1 MTWTMAVA
9 GKGGVGK
16 TTFSALAVRHL
27 HESTGKV
34 VLAIDADPN
43 ANLGAKLG
51 TDPGKTLGDLREDI
65 VAKVEEPAAGVS
77 KHELI
82 EYQIK
87 LALKEGDGVDL
98 ITMGRQ
104 EGPGCY
110 CYINNLLRTF
120 VDALTDRYDYVVVDN
135 EAGMEHLSRR
145 TTRTAAVLFIVSDG
159 TASSLKAAKRI
170 SLLADEMKLQIKR
183 KVLVLNRVGP
193 EAAGALGKGAEGF
206 DKVYAVRNS
215 SQIASDAQESESL
228 MRLPTLDAAFSDI
241 AAILDAE
248 RRLH

>member
-16 TTFSALAVRHL
+16 TTFSALAIRHL

-34 VLAIDADPN
+34 VLAVDADPN

-51 TDPGKTLGDLREDI
+51 IAPGRTLGEIRED
-65 VAKVEEPAAGVS
+65 VVSKVEEPSPGMS
-77 KHELI
+77 KHELV
-82 EYQIK
+82 EYQIR

-110 CYINNLLRTF
+110 CYVNNLLRMV
-120 VDALTDRYDYVVVDN
+120 VDALVDRYDYVVIDN

-145 TTRTAAVLFIVSDG
+145 TTRSANVLFIVSDG
-159 TASSLKAAKRI
+159 TAASLKAANTI
-170 SLLADEMKLQIKR
+170 ASLAEQMKLKIKR
-183 KVLVLNRVGP
+183 KALVLNRV
-193 EAAGALGKGAEGF
+193 AATSVAAVAKGIDGF
-206 DKVYAVRNS
+206 DRVYSVRTSNE
-215 SQIASDAQESESL
+215 IANDAQESESL
-228 MRLPTLDAAFSDI
+228 IGLMRHDPAFSDVAEI
-241 AAILDAE
+241 VDAE
-248 RRLH
+248 RKLL

>member
-27 HESTGKV
+27 HESTGRV

-51 TDPGKTLGDLREDI
+51 TEPGKTLGDIREDI

-77 KHELI
+77 KHEMI
-82 EYQIK
+82 EYRIR
-87 LALKEGDGVDL
+87 LALKEGNGFDL

-110 CYINNLLRTF
+110 CYVNNLLRTV
-120 VDALTDRYDYVVVDN
+120 VDALSDRYDYVVVDN

-145 TTRTAAVLFIVSDG
+145 TTRSAAVLFIVSDG
-159 TASSLKAAKRI
+159 TAASLKAAKRI
-170 SLLADEMKLQIKR
+170 SSLAKEMKLQIKR
-183 KVLVLNRVGP
+183 KVLVLNRIGP
-193 EAAGALGKGAEGF
+193 DAADAIGRSVTGF
-206 DKVYAVRNS
+206 DKVYTVRNS
-215 SQIASDAQESESL
+215 NQIASEAQESESL
-228 MRLPTLDAAFSDI
+228 MGLHRLDAAFSDI
-241 AAILDAE
+241 ASILSAE
-248 RRLH
+248 RGLH